1 MKTSLLF
8 FIALLFLGSCNEKEK
23 CEDIL
28 LTVDHFECE
37 NSKHA
42 LIVDLSNDFT
52 IIRSKEQYDIMVS
65 GSCHP
70 DINFSNFDLVIGKQ
84 SSGNWNDTI
93 IYDLR
98 KTCPENE
105 LTLTIEIIQMDIT
118 IPDNVVYHAMIPK
131 LGDEDT
137 LIVNIDSH

>member
-1 MKTSLLF
+1 LKIPLLF
-8 FIALLFLGSCNEKEK
+8 IAALLLLDSCNEKEK

-28 LTVDHFECE
+28 LAVEHFECE
-37 NSKHA
+37 NSKHT
-42 LIVDLSNDFT
+42 LIVDLSNDYT
-52 IIRSKEQYDIMVS
+52 IIRSKEQYDNMVS

-70 DINFSNFDLVIGKQ
+70 EINFSNFDLVIGKQ

-131 LGDEDT
+131 LGDEET
-137 LIVNIDSH
+137 LIININSH